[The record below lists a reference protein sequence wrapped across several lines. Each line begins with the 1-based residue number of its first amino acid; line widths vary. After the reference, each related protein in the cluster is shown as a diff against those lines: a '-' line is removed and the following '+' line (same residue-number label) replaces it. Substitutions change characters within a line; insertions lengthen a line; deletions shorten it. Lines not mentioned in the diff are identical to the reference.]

1 MFDLTKK
8 IFKKSS
14 IYVFGDVLTKG
25 VGFFLIPLYT
35 AYLSPEDY
43 GIISL
48 STIIASIFTIIST
61 GGLRSAILKFYFNF
75 DDIEE
80 RKQFYGTLWLFY
92 FFVPG
97 VILLLLEVK
106 GKYIF
111 GYIIPSVAYHP
122 YLRLAIWTAYMYT
135 LFCEIPL
142 EIFKAKSAAIKHT
155 KLHI

>member
-61 GGLRSAILKFYFNF
+61 GGLRSAILKF
-75 DDIEE
+75 
-80 RKQFYGTLWLFY
+80 
-92 FFVPG
+92 
-97 VILLLLEVK
+97 
-106 GKYIF
+106 
-111 GYIIPSVAYHP
+111 
-122 YLRLAIWTAYMYT
+122 
-135 LFCEIPL
+135 
-142 EIFKAKSAAIKHT
+142 
-155 KLHI
+155 